1 MPRQAR
7 LDATGTLHHVIVRGI
22 EKRRI
27 VDDQK
32 DCEAFVTRLGD
43 VVADTKTSIY
53 AWSLMNNHAHL
64 LVRSGPLGLSQFM
77 RRLLTGYAIKYN
89 RRHVRIGHVFHNRY
103 RSIVCDEDPYFRE
116 LVRYIHLNPL
126 RSGLVKDIYAL
137 NQFPRSGHAVIM
149 GGIKHEWQDRRYV
162 LSWFGKKEGV
172 AKKAYLSYIKEGV
185 AQGSRPELVGGGLIR
200 SLGGWS
206 EVVSLRSNKQLVLTD
221 ERILGSGDFVEKVLK
236 DADERFACQ
245 IRAKHQRGSMQQIIE
260 NMCRKKGI
268 NSKELRMGGRRKVV
282 SRVRADLAHVLLSQ
296 LGIPSAEIARQLGV
310 STSAIVKVLQRR
322 KRSNST

>member
-7 LDATGTLHHVIVRGI
+7 LDVSGTLHHVIVRGI

-43 VVADTKTSIY
+43 IVTDTKTGIY

-126 RSGLVKDIYAL
+126 RAGLVKDIGEL
-137 NQFPRSGHAVIM
+137 NQFPRSGHAVIL
-149 GGIKHEWQDRRYV
+149 GRIKHEWQDRSYA

-172 AKKAYLSYIKEGV
+172 AKKAYLSYIQEGV
-185 AQGSRPELVGGGLIR
+185 AQGRRPELVGGGLVR

-206 EVVSLRSNKQLVLTD
+206 EVVSLRSSKQQLLTD
-221 ERILGSGDFVEKVLK
+221 ERILGCGDFVEKILK
-236 DADERFACQ
+236 DADERFRCQ
-245 IRAKHQRGSMQQIIE
+245 IRAKNQRGSMQKLIE
-260 NMCRKKGI
+260 DMCRKKKI
-268 NSKELRMGGRRKVV
+268 NIMELRMGSRRKMV
-282 SRVRADLAHVLLSQ
+282 SRVRADLANMLMAQ

-310 STSAIVKVLQRR
+310 STSAIVKILREGEEQ
-322 KRSNST
+322 